1 MTTLRI
7 KDWTFDI
14 VAPLRVRRVNHDS
27 SAQDKATVSTRIFDQ
42 PLYRDP
48 TPTPGAFEPPV
59 DLFRVIARG
68 ERGLE

>member
-1 MTTLRI
+1 MTTLRF

-14 VAPLRVRRVNHDS
+14 VSPVRVRR
-27 SAQDKATVSTRIFDQ
+27 ATKERAVASTRIFDQ
-42 PLYRDP
+42 PLHRDP
-48 TPTPGAFEPPV
+48 TPTPGAFEPPI